1 VTKPKYWNT
10 AKKFLSKKDKVL
22 KKIILTYKGSLT
34 MRNDPF
40 FSLCKS
46 IIGQQISVQ
55 AANSVWNKF
64 ELKVKKIN
72 PKNVLKLTRSQ
83 LSSFGLSRQKVEY
96 LKNLAIKFNTK
107 AIDVRNLKTMDDET
121 AIAYLTQV
129 KGIGRW
135 TAQMFL
141 FFNQH
146 RSDIFPTQDIGFLRA
161 ISNNYKTTY
170 PPPTKKLD
178 ALKKLWTPYATVA
191 TWYLWRS
198 IDPVPVKY

>member
-1 VTKPKYWNT
+1 
-10 AKKFLSKKDKVL
+10 
-22 KKIILTYKGSLT
+22 

-83 LSSFGLSRQKVEY
+83 LSSCGLSRQKVEY
-96 LKNLAIKFNTK
+96 LKNLATKFNTK

>member
-1 VTKPKYWNT
+1 
-10 AKKFLSKKDKVL
+10 
-22 KKIILTYKGSLT
+22 

-64 ELKVKKIN
+64 ELKAKKIN
-72 PKNVLKLTRSQ
+72 PKNVLKLTRPQ
-83 LSSFGLSRQKVEY
+83 LSSCGLSRQKVEY
-96 LKNLAIKFNTK
+96 LKNLATKFNTK
-107 AIDVRNLKTMDDET
+107 AIDIRNLKTMDDET

-141 FFNQH
+141 FFNQR
-146 RSDIFPTQDIGFLRA
+146 RSNIFPIQDIGFLRA
-161 ISNNYKTTY
+161 ISKNYKTTY
-170 PPPTKKLD
+170 PPPIKKLD
-178 ALKKLWTPYATVA
+178 ALQKLWSPYATVA